1 MESAIVRVSTAAWS
15 RNEKEM
21 EYAIKDA
28 VMLHMDAISS
38 QGQAIDDLTEDN
50 DVLVTSNKALE
61 SRNNELESRNSELE
75 SRNNELESRNRELET
90 LMKKMGKTLTKLR
103 MELQTLKKQS
113 APEPA
118 APVDL
123 WPTNLKDFYMALSIA
138 PEQSEMLNQLLET
151 VKEGMEAKDNLEEKM
166 CAWHVDRG
174 IDYVASPR
182 WPINLTTYLCVLPSC
197 PAISH
202 LYKRAQD
209 GFLAKVKL
217 NNIVKDIIKQEFSL

>member
-61 SRNNELESRNSELE
+61 THAND
-75 SRNNELESRNRELET
+75 LESRNRELES
-90 LMKKMGKTLTKLR
+90 LLKKMGKTLTKLR

-113 APEPA
+113 APEEPA
-118 APVDL
+118 AHVDL

-151 VKEGMEAKDNLEEKM
+151 VKDGMEAKDKLEEKM

-174 IDYVASPR
+174 IDYVASPQ

>member
-1 MESAIVRVSTAAWS
+1 MQSAIVRISTAAWC

-21 EYAIKDA
+21 EEAIKDA
-28 VMLHMDAISS
+28 VILHMNAIS
-38 QGQAIDDLTEDN
+38 QQEDTIDDLTEDN
-50 DVLVTSNKALE
+50 DLMETHTK
-61 SRNNELESRNSELE
+61 ELDT
-75 SRNNELESRNRELET
+75 RNRELEDRNKE
-90 LMKKMGKTLTKLR
+90 LERIVKKMGKTLTKVR

-113 APEPA
+113 APEEPA
-118 APVDL
+118 AHVDL

-151 VKEGMEAKDNLEEKM
+151 VKEGMEAKEKLEEKM

-174 IDYVASPR
+174 IDYVASPQ

-209 GFLAKVKL
+209 GFLAKGKL
-217 NNIVKDIIKQEFSL
+217 NNTVKDIIKKEFSL